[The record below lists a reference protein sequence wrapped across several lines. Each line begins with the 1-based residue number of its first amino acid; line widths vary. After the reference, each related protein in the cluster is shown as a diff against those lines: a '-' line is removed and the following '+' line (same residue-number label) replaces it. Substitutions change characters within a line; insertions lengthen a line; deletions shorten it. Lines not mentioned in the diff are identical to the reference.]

1 MFHSCDPECK
11 EYKDKDCFFDK
22 WIIGE
27 WKFRR
32 CPKQYVTEDM
42 SLWLHAYRMLKYGLL
57 PAPGGWLAQ
66 TNKFMLV
73 MSLIENE
80 LAKEEE
86 PKGKQDGR
94 K

>member
-1 MFHSCDPECK
+1 
-11 EYKDKDCFFDK
+11 
-22 WIIGE
+22 
-27 WKFRR
+27 
-32 CPKQYVTEDM
+32 
-42 SLWLHAYRMLKYGLL
+42 MLKYGLL